1 MTNYTI
7 SVFINDGSKAL
18 LKVQYEKDYE
28 LRRDITNIGV
38 NGLLQKLEDKYQYFP
53 PSRIEKIEVYE
64 SID

>member
-7 SVFINDGSKAL
+7 TVFINDGSKAL

-53 PSRIEKIEVYE
+53 STRIEKIEVQE
-64 SID
+64 TID